1 MTVADSLR
9 NSVEASVRG
18 LFDQEIFTEPEEI
31 RQSSNVW
38 YVAMPLHV
46 YVSNRSQTDVRY
58 NIQIFIFSTF
68 IRRFLLPNTTY
79 LFIYNYASS

>member
-1 MTVADSLR
+1 MTVADSLK

-38 YVAMPLHV
+38 YVCPSM
-46 YVSNRSQTDVRY
+46 YM
-58 NIQIFIFSTF
+58 
-68 IRRFLLPNTTY
+68 
-79 LFIYNYASS
+79 

>member
-1 MTVADSLR
+1 M
-9 NSVEASVRG
+9 EASVRG

-58 NIQIFIFSTF
+58 NIQILYSLHLSED
-68 IRRFLLPNTTY
+68 FLLPNTTY
-79 LFIYNYASS
+79 LIIYNYASN